1 LLTLAQY
8 LMVRNKMQYMRR
20 ILPIIFLLTFTL
32 TLSGQKDTINFTG
45 ALAQKESSTSA
56 VSVAI
61 SIYPVPVR
69 DNSFTIKSDKDISF
83 VKITNIIGQDI
94 SRLQY
99 NVPQQL
105 IKVFLEN
112 PKRGMYLVTII
123 FSDGIRVVKKIMV
136 EQTE

>member
-1 LLTLAQY
+1 
-8 LMVRNKMQYMRR
+8 MQYMRR
-20 ILPIIFLLTFTL
+20 ILPVIFLLIFTL
-32 TLSGQKDTINFTG
+32 TLQGQKDTINFTS
-45 ALAQKESSTSA
+45 ALAQKEFSRDPAT
-56 VSVAI
+56 VSV

-94 SRLQY
+94 SRLQF
-99 NVPQQL
+99 NDPQQL
-105 IKVFLEN
+105 IKIVLEN